1 MDKTIHLGDF
11 LIQQGVLTKEQLQTA
26 LNEQKKTGA
35 KLGNVL
41 VSRGILTEEALLH
54 FLSKQLNI
62 PVFNLVNFTP
72 NLEITQLLPKAH
84 ARRLQA
90 IALEK
95 HKDGMLVG
103 MVDPLD
109 LTAIDDLKRILNCP
123 IKVVLVPETQLL
135 KTLDLIYRH
144 TEEIINLAGRLY
156 EELGGERVSFVDLA
170 AEANKVDA
178 PVISLL
184 QSLFEDAVQVKASDI
199 HIEPDE
205 KILRIRMRIDGVLNE
220 QIVQEKNIAS
230 ALAMRLKLISGLNV
244 TEKRLPQ
251 DGRFNIK
258 VLDRIIDIRL
268 SLLPTQYGES
278 MVMRLLDQ
286 SQGILNLDKIIHSE
300 SVLKEFRELLHRP
313 NGLLLTTGPTGS
325 GKTTTLYAALN
336 ELNEVSK
343 KIITVEDPV
352 EYRLPRVNQVQV
364 NTALDLTF
372 ARVLRS
378 ILRQDPNI
386 ILVGEMRDQE
396 TASIAMRSA
405 LTGHLVL
412 STLHT
417 NDAASSALRLIDMG
431 VEGYLVAATLRGI
444 LAQRLIRKICDGCKT
459 AYQPNEYEI
468 KWMEQVTGTSSGDAE
483 FTYGKGCNFCNQT
496 GYKGRLAIFEL
507 LTLTP
512 EMKEA
517 LRERDPTLFSQLVA
531 TSLKGKLLADAAI
544 AQVKKG
550 ESTVSEAIRVSGG
563 GRWL

>member
-11 LIQQGVLTKEQLQTA
+11 LMQQGVLTKEQLKAA
-26 LNEQKKTGA
+26 LDEQKKTGA

-41 VSRGILTEEALLH
+41 VSMGILTEEALLS

-62 PVFNLVNFTP
+62 PVFNLINFVP
-72 NLEITQLLPKAH
+72 NQEITRLLPKAH

-95 HKDGMLVG
+95 RKDGILVG

-109 LTAIDDLKRILNCP
+109 ITAIDDLKRILNCP
-123 IKVVLVPETQLL
+123 IQVVLIPETQLNRA
-135 KTLDLIYRH
+135 LDVIYRH
-144 TEEIINLAGRLY
+144 TEEITSLAGRLY

-170 AEANKVDA
+170 AEAKQVDA
-178 PVISLL
+178 PVIRLL
-184 QSLFEDAVQVKASDI
+184 QSLFEDAVQMKASDI

-205 KILRIRMRIDGVLNE
+205 KILRLRLRIDGVLNE

-251 DGRFNIK
+251 DGRFNMK
-258 VLDRIIDIRL
+258 VRDRILDIRL

-278 MVMRLLDQ
+278 MVMRILDQ
-286 SQGILNLDKIIHSE
+286 SQGILNLDQIIDIE
-300 SVLKEFRELLHRP
+300 STLKEFRELLHRP
-313 NGLLLTTGPTGS
+313 NGLVLATGPTGS

-364 NTALDLTF
+364 NAALDLTF
-372 ARVLRS
+372 ARVLRT

-396 TASIAMRSA
+396 TASIAMRAA

-417 NDAASSALRLIDMG
+417 NDTASSALRLIDMG

-444 LAQRLIRKICDGCKT
+444 LAQRLMRKVCDSCRT
-459 AYQPNEYEI
+459 TYRPTEYEI
-468 KWMEQVTGTSSGDAE
+468 KWMEQVTGASISGIE
-483 FTYGKGCNFCNQT
+483 FFYGKGCNFCNQT
-496 GYKGRLAIFEL
+496 GYKGRIGIFEL
-507 LTLTP
+507 LILTG
-512 EMKEA
+512 EMKEI
-517 LRERDPTLFSQLVA
+517 LRAKDPTSFSQLVA
-531 TSLKGKLLADAAI
+531 QKMQGKLLVDSAI
-544 AQVKKG
+544 TQVQKG
-550 ESTVSEAIRVSGG
+550 ISTFSEAMRVAGS
-563 GRWL
+563 GRWQ

>member
-1 MDKTIHLGDF
+1 MDKTIHLGEF
-11 LIQQGVLTKEQLQTA
+11 LIQQGVLTKEQLNTA
-26 LNEQKKTGA
+26 LTEQKKTGA
-35 KLGNVL
+35 KLGSVL
-41 VSRGILTEEALLH
+41 VSSGILTEDALLH

-72 NLEITQLLPKAH
+72 NPEIAHLLPKAH

-90 IALEK
+90 IVLEK
-95 HKDGMLVG
+95 QKKGMLIG

-109 LTAIDDLKRILNCP
+109 LTAIDDVKRILNCP
-123 IKVVLVPETQLL
+123 IQIVLVPESQLL
-135 KTLDLIYRH
+135 KTLDVIYRH
-144 TEEIINLAGRLY
+144 TEEITNLAGRLY
-156 EELGGERVSFVDLA
+156 EELGEERVSFVDLT

-184 QSLFEDAVQVKASDI
+184 QSLFEDAVQMKASDI

-205 KILRIRMRIDGVLNE
+205 KILRIRLRIDGVLNE

-230 ALAMRLKLISGLNV
+230 ALAVRLKLISGLNV
-244 TEKRLPQ
+244 TERRLPQ

-286 SQGILNLDKIIHSE
+286 SQGILNLDHIITTE
-300 SVLKEFRELLHRP
+300 SILKEFRALLHSP

-364 NTALDLTF
+364 NAALDLTF

-417 NDAASSALRLIDMG
+417 NDAGSSALRLIDMG

-444 LAQRLIRKICDGCKT
+444 LAQRLMRKVCDGCRGV
-459 AYQPNEYEI
+459 YQPTEYEI
-468 KWMEQVTGTSSGDAE
+468 KWMEEVIGGSVTDAE
-483 FTYGKGCNFCNQT
+483 FSYGKGCNFCNHT
-496 GYKGRLAIFEL
+496 GYKGRVAIFEL
-507 LTLTP
+507 LTLTL

-517 LRERDPTLFSQLVA
+517 LREKDPTRFSQLV
-531 TSLKGKLLADAAI
+531 TVHLKGMLLADAAI
-544 AQVKKG
+544 AQVKQG
-550 ESTVSEAIRVSGG
+550 TTTITEAIRVAGG
-563 GRWL
+563 GKWA